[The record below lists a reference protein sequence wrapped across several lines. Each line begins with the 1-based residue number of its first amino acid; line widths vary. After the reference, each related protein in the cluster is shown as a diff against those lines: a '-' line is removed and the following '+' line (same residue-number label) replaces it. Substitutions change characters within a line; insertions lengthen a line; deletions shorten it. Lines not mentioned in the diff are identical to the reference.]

1 MKFGVSKHQKNVFF
15 ALSVAALMLTACGEK
30 KTELGQGSS
39 EVTGSAGP
47 AGAKSASK
55 TLVKCDTPVATLAL
69 VENPNGYTVLS
80 QYNLP
85 QSPVPLIRLLA
96 QQSGCFRVVDRAA
109 GLKAVVQEQSL
120 QDQGIIRKNST
131 VHKGNGYE
139 AQYTMTPS
147 LTFSENKAG
156 GGITAL
162 LGMIPVLKNLTGYA
176 EKVTLKEA
184 QVALLL
190 TDNETTE
197 QIAASTG
204 SARTTDLGLGGLS
217 FGGAGGGLGAGWS
230 NTNEA
235 KVIVA
240 AFLDAHNKLVTQVR
254 QLQSK
259 ELPPAVPVK

>member
-1 MKFGVSKHQKNVFF
+1 
-15 ALSVAALMLTACGEK
+15 MLTACGEK

-156 GGITAL
+156 A
-162 LGMIPVLKNLTGYA
+162 VLPHYW
-176 EKVTLKEA
+176 E
-184 QVALLL
+184 
-190 TDNETTE
+190 
-197 QIAASTG
+197 
-204 SARTTDLGLGGLS
+204 
-217 FGGAGGGLGAGWS
+217 
-230 NTNEA
+230 
-235 KVIVA
+235 
-240 AFLDAHNKLVTQVR
+240 
-254 QLQSK
+254 
-259 ELPPAVPVK
+259 